1 MDEPVRNK
9 PICDEPVH
17 TVFIVGDSL
26 FAEAIAQLLG
36 HTRAVQVVGAAA
48 TLDDALALLP
58 LQMPD
63 LVLVLTG
70 SGEVH
75 LDLCPL
81 LAAYPDLPIL
91 RADLNAVDLRIISSR
106 RVGTRTADL
115 MAAIQ
120 SLPTRR

>member
-1 MDEPVRNK
+1 MDEPAH
-9 PICDEPVH
+9 DEPVH
-17 TVFIVGDSL
+17 MVFIVGDSL

-36 HTRAVQVVGAAA
+36 HTRAVKVVGAAA
-48 TLDDALALLP
+48 TLDDALVLLP

-70 SGEVH
+70 SEEGH

-81 LAAYPDLPIL
+81 LTAYPDLPIL